1 VTRQGP
7 LSGVRVV
14 DMASVVAGPGAARH
28 LADFGADVIKVEPPG
43 GDTTRR
49 LGWTQPGEADSLF
62 WKIIGR
68 GKRCVTLDLKS
79 DDGHREMLRI
89 LSEADLLIENMR
101 PGKLERLELGPEILL
116 KQNPRIVILRVS
128 GFGQT
133 GPYAGHAGFA
143 TTAEALSGFADL
155 SGEATGPPLLPPVAL
170 TDEVTALAGAFAAT
184 AALMHAART
193 GEGQVIDVSLLES
206 MINLLGPLPSAFL
219 HLGYQQRR
227 MGSGIPYS
235 VPRGTYLCSD
245 GVWVAVSSTADSVA
259 DRVLSLLGLSD
270 DERFRTVH
278 GRMTHRELIE
288 ERLTQFI
295 ATRPSD
301 EVLAL
306 FREADAA
313 INPVYTIGQMVED
326 VHVQERE
333 ILVEVDGLWMQRP
346 IARFSRTPVEVLH
359 AGRELGA
366 DTTSI
371 LLDPWGTRGADET
384 TEEIASPS
392 GTTSDR

>member
-1 VTRQGP
+1 MKGRGP

-14 DMASVVAGPGAARH
+14 DMASVVAGPGTARH
-28 LADFGADVIKVEPPG
+28 LADFGADVIKVEPPW

-49 LGWTQPGEADSLF
+49 LGWTQKGETDSLF

-68 GKRCVTLDLKS
+68 GKRCVTIDLK
-79 DDGHREMLRI
+79 REVGRRQMLRI
-89 LSEADLLIENMR
+89 LADADLLIENMR
-101 PGKLERLELGPEILL
+101 PGKLERLRLGPDVLL
-116 KQNPRIVILRVS
+116 EQNPRIVILRVS

-143 TTAEALSGFADL
+143 TTADALSGFADL
-155 SGEATGPPLLPPVAL
+155 CGEPSGPPLLPPIAL

-206 MINLLGPLPSAFL
+206 MVNLLGPLPSAYM
-219 HLGYQQRR
+219 HLGYQQPR

-235 VPRGTYLCSD
+235 VPRGTYQCSD

-259 DRVLSLLGLSD
+259 DRVLSLIGLGD
-270 DERFRTVH
+270 DVRFRTSH
-278 GRMTHRELIE
+278 GRITHRELIE
-288 ERLTQFI
+288 RCLTEFV
-295 ATRPSD
+295 AARPSS

-313 INPVYTIGQMVED
+313 INPVYTIGQMLED
-326 VHVQERE
+326 EHVQERE
-333 ILVEVDGLWMQRP
+333 VLVEVDGVWMQRP
-346 IARFSRTPVEVLH
+346 IARFSETPAEIRH

-366 DTTSI
+366 DSAST
-371 LLDPWGTRGADET
+371 LLDPWGIDSA
-384 TEEIASPS
+384 EEMSEELVGPS
-392 GTTSDR
+392 EGRPDR